1 MTSPRTRSLTV
12 WLHGEPVAD
21 LTAGRRD
28 RLRLVYRPE
37 VVERLGRGALCL
49 SAALPVRPA
58 PYRESSA
65 ERWTEGLLP
74 EGETRTVLEQRFSVR
89 RGDSFALLT
98 ALGRDCAGAVSFL
111 PGDAK
116 PPSPGPPE
124 RQSAA
129 QVAASIAD
137 LPAHPLGV
145 DDQVRISLGGLQA
158 KLLLTRVGDGW
169 GRPTSGTPSTHILK
183 PDPPGFDGLVAS
195 EALALSAARLAG
207 VDAAEAELAILDG
220 RPVLVVE
227 RYDRR
232 VVAGVVERVHQEDG
246 CQALGVDPVRDK
258 YQRSSDLPTYLAL
271 AGVLTD
277 HAADPATEW
286 RRLGAAA
293 VLTVALG
300 NGDAHARNHGFLIE
314 NGVVRLAPAYDVA
327 PTVEFVRSR
336 QLGLWI
342 DGQAMLVAIT
352 RRHLLREMTAW
363 GMLLG
368 DARDVLEATLEALE
382 VALPLAAAGLPVV
395 DDALVE
401 RCLDRVR
408 RLRASPDH

>member
-124 RQSAA
+124 RQS
-129 QVAASIAD
+129 
-137 LPAHPLGV
+137 
-145 DDQVRISLGGLQA
+145 
-158 KLLLTRVGDGW
+158 
-169 GRPTSGTPSTHILK
+169 
-183 PDPPGFDGLVAS
+183 
-195 EALALSAARLAG
+195 
-207 VDAAEAELAILDG
+207 
-220 RPVLVVE
+220 
-227 RYDRR
+227 
-232 VVAGVVERVHQEDG
+232 DG